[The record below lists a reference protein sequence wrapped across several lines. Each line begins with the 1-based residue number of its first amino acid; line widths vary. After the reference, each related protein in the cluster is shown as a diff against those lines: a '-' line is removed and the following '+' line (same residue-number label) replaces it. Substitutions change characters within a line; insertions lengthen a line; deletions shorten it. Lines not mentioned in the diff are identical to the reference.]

1 MDRTFKKVNEGI
13 DEFDYIYDKLLD
25 SDNQSQKEKL
35 EGDLKKEIKKL
46 QRQREQIKNWM
57 SGNEVKDSRP
67 LGEYRKK
74 IEHEM
79 ERFKEVEKAMKT
91 KAFSNE
97 ALLSGKPV
105 LDPKRKE
112 KAKCCEFL
120 QKNIEELQR
129 QAEVIEAEVDRLS
142 AAMKKHRPSATK
154 QQELDEQ
161 DGRLEKHRYHIRML
175 EGVMRRLMNDKLDV
189 SQVNSIRDDIEYYVE
204 SNDDPE
210 FVEDDDFYEELGDE
224 DMTEV
229 LDGDSSTADVSH
241 VSSSHSASPQPALLS
256 ATRTHT
262 TNASTS
268 GNAQPQAPP
277 QTQTQ
282 NQTQPQ
288 AQAQPPTQ
296 SVPVA
301 QPATAGAAATPRVQH
316 KVKQRIPSGIKLTS
330 VSSSKPHSVAATHNL
345 ASQLSHAHHSSPVA
359 SAAILSGGLKP
370 AAPVKAPKLKY
381 SEVAAAAVANST
393 PTARTVHS
401 SGHST
406 PLHTASAHLSTT
418 RISSSHQAQP
428 HSQSPA
434 PVSASLSS
442 LTPTKPVQKSSSPV
456 SMAAA
461 LDNAVVKDLA
471 SSIKKSVSF
480 LDLSNYTNLPDGF
493 DKYVKDL
500 ETAKQRLVEFKD
512 FSGNNA
518 PTQTTVSGSP
528 ALNHIYEMK
537 LPEFKTIYPQLES
550 SLLNCPDSYDADTPN
565 DYVPTNQFVTQL
577 FFPRDPAVEVTGSR
591 KLLKKLDLDT
601 LAYCFY
607 YNNLK
612 YKSSFTD
619 IHNSHESRD
628 SRYLQYIAARELHD
642 RSWQY
647 DRQSKT
653 WYHNDQLSPEASKD
667 SAKGGA
673 AASSWNFFDFKDTWM
688 VKNKPGFKFNEN
700 HEERSFL

>member
-25 SDNQSQKEKL
+25 SDSQSQKEKL

-79 ERFKEVEKAMKT
+79 ERFKEVEKVMKT

-112 KAKCCEFL
+112 KAKGCKFL

-129 QAEVIEAEVDRLS
+129 QAEVVEAEVDRLS
-142 AAMKKHRPSATK
+142 ASMKKHRPSAAK
-154 QQELDEQ
+154 QQELDDQ
-161 DGRLEKHRYHIRML
+161 DKRLEKHRYHIRML
-175 EGVMRRLMNDKLDV
+175 EGVMRRLMNDKLEV

-224 DMTEV
+224 DITDV
-229 LDGDSSTADVSH
+229 LDGDISTADVSH
-241 VSSSHSASPQPALLS
+241 ASSSHSASPLPSQVSGSPIKPVLTQTNS
-256 ATRTHT
+256 ATSSM
-262 TNASTS
+262 STPT
-268 GNAQPQAPP
+268 QPLSQSQAPP

-282 NQTQPQ
+282 TQQ
-288 AQAQPPTQ
+288 VPP
-296 SVPVA
+296 A
-301 QPATAGAAATPRVQH
+301 RAAASSTRVQH
-316 KVKQRIPSGIKLTS
+316 RVKQRVVSGLKLTS
-330 VSSSKPHSVAATHNL
+330 VSSSKSHSVTATHNL
-345 ASQLSHAHHSSPVA
+345 ASQLSHAHHSSPIA
-359 SAAILSGGLKP
+359 AAAILSGGLKP
-370 AAPVKAPKLKY
+370 AAPAKAPKLKY
-381 SEVAAAAVANST
+381 SEVAAAAVANSA
-393 PTARTVHS
+393 PSARTAHS

-406 PLHTASAHLSTT
+406 PLHMASAHLSTT
-418 RISSSHQAQP
+418 RSMPMQQARR
-428 HSQSPA
+428 HSTSPA
-434 PVSASLSS
+434 PVPAS
-442 LTPTKPVQKSSSPV
+442 PSSSVVETSVHKPESPV
-456 SMAAA
+456 FMTTA
-461 LDNAVVKDLA
+461 LDKVVVQDLA

-500 ETAKQRLVEFKD
+500 ETAKRRLVEFKD
-512 FSGNNA
+512 FSHSSPSSTA
-518 PTQTTVSGSP
+518 ATSDSP

-550 SLLNCPDSYDADTPN
+550 SLLNCPDSYDADTPK

-577 FFPRDPAVEVTGSR
+577 FFPRDPAVEVAGSR

-612 YKSSFTD
+612 YKSNFTD
-619 IHNSHESRD
+619 IHNSYDSRD

-642 RSWQY
+642 RLWQF

-653 WYHNDQLSPEASKD
+653 WYHEDQLSSEALKER
-667 SAKGGA
+667 AKGGA
-673 AASSWNFFDFKDTWM
+673 SVSEWKFFDFKDTWM
-688 VKNKPGFKFNEN
+688 ARRKPGFKFNEN